1 MNKVYRLGNSA
12 VSNLEVN
19 STISDFSSS
28 SQSNSFYPINLPEER
43 NRPKKDIFKT
53 LVLS

>member
-1 MNKVYRLGNSA
+1 MNKAYGLGNSA

-28 SQSNSFYPINLPEER
+28 SQSNCFYPINLPEER
-43 NRPKKDIFKT
+43 NGPKKQTFKT
-53 LVLS
+53 VVLS